1 MKFGVLKSKLLNKLT
16 ESYSKENKK
25 EIKDI
30 LNLIGENKNF
40 KETYLLYEEFE
51 TKYFEDKETA
61 KYYVDELTSAL
72 KEKSKEIEKTVKNI
86 NESIGSVEAEKNEIY
101 DMLDLLSENDTLLN
115 IDKKVIAKKEL
126 VNFLTTK
133 KEINESTPKIYSK
146 NENLLLAV
154 LSNNFNVLYNDSM
167 NESQK
172 EEFKNIMSISTEDLK
187 TKTVELQETILNKV
201 NNLLNESDDSEM
213 KEKLNNVKDEVSK
226 MIPTKFSYY
235 KLVQLKNG
243 LD

>member
-1 MKFGVLKSKLLNKLT
+1 MKFGILKSKILSKLT
-16 ESYSKENKK
+16 ESYSTENKK
-25 EIKDI
+25 EIKNT
-30 LNLIGENKNF
+30 LNLIGENKSF
-40 KETYLLYEEFE
+40 KEMYLLYEEFE

-72 KEKSKEIEKTVKNI
+72 KEKSKEIEKIAKNI
-86 NESIGSVEAEKNEIY
+86 NESIGSVETEKNEIY
-101 DMLDLLSENDTLLN
+101 EILDLLSENDTLLN

-172 EEFKNIMSISTEDLK
+172 EEFKNIMSISTEDLRI
-187 TKTVELQETILNKV
+187 KTVELQETILSKV
-201 NNLLNESDDSEM
+201 NNLLNESDDLEM
-213 KEKLNNVKDEVSK
+213 KEKLNNVKEEVSK
-226 MIPTKFSYY
+226 MIPTKFNYY
-235 KLVQLKNG
+235 KLIQLKNG
-243 LD
+243 ID

>member
-1 MKFGVLKSKLLNKLT
+1 M
-16 ESYSKENKK
+16 
-25 EIKDI
+25 
-30 LNLIGENKNF
+30 
-40 KETYLLYEEFE
+40 
-51 TKYFEDKETA
+51 
-61 KYYVDELTSAL
+61 

-201 NNLLNESDDSEM
+201 NNLLNESDDLEM